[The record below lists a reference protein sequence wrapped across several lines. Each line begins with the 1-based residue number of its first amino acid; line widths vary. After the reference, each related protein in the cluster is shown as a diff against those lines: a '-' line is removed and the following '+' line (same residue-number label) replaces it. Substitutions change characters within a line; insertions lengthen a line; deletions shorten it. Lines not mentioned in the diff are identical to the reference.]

1 MHEVR
6 VTVLRG
12 SGAAIVK
19 AALEVGIGRVTI
31 CPAIQAVGPHS
42 EAEIVSVETS
52 TPRAKA
58 FLDRVMSPG
67 TLDRSTSSVSTR
79 EIRAIVSSEGDREIT
94 YPSVEPTLEV
104 FQDLWQLNHVTPSY
118 VARTLAAALLLAYGM
133 RHDDVISIV
142 VAALFLPF
150 MAQVLGLGFGIWTT
164 DWNLASQAALALAVS
179 IVISIAA
186 GVTVALAFGGPMLFD
201 GFKTPAVSLG
211 ISLVIGAAAGLSTA
225 DDTGRRYLIGVA
237 AAAQS
242 GVFAVWIGVAAV
254 LGFPDTPTTLARIA
268 TLALNVVAIATA
280 ACASYGFLGLRCG
293 SASHR

>member
-1 MHEVR
+1 M
-6 VTVLRG
+6 T
-12 SGAAIVK
+12 
-19 AALEVGIGRVTI
+19 T
-31 CPAIQAVGPHS
+31 CPVIQAVGSHS

-58 FLDRVMSPG
+58 FLDRIISPG
-67 TLDRSTSSVSTR
+67 TLDLSKSSVSTR
-79 EIRAIVSSEGDREIT
+79 EIRAIVTSEGDRDIT

-179 IVISIAA
+179 IVISISA
-186 GVTVALAFGGPMLFD
+186 GVTVALAFGGPMLFE

-211 ISLVIGAAAGLSTA
+211 ISLVLGAAAGLSTA

-293 SASHR
+293 SASHH

>member
-6 VTVLRG
+6 VTVPRG

-19 AALEVGIGRVTI
+19 AALKVGIGRVTI
-31 CPAIQAVGPHS
+31 CPVIQAGGPHS

-58 FLDRVMSPG
+58 FLDRVMSTPN
-67 TLDRSTSSVSTR
+67 LSTSSVSTR

-94 YPSVEPTLEV
+94 YPSVEPTVEV

-186 GVTVALAFGGPMLFD
+186 GVAVALAFGGPMLFD

-242 GVFAVWIGVAAV
+242 GVFAVWIGMAAV
-254 LGFPDTPTTLARIA
+254 LGFPDTLTTLARIA
-268 TLALNVVAIATA
+268 ALILNIVAIASAT
-280 ACASYGFLGLRCG
+280 CASYGFLGLRCG

>member
-1 MHEVR
+1 M
-6 VTVLRG
+6 
-12 SGAAIVK
+12 
-19 AALEVGIGRVTI
+19 
-31 CPAIQAVGPHS
+31 
-42 EAEIVSVETS
+42 
-52 TPRAKA
+52 
-58 FLDRVMSPG
+58 
-67 TLDRSTSSVSTR
+67 
-79 EIRAIVSSEGDREIT
+79 
-94 YPSVEPTLEV
+94 
-104 FQDLWQLNHVTPSY
+104 
-118 VARTLAAALLLAYGM
+118 LLAYGM

-164 DWNLASQAALALAVS
+164 DGNLASQAALALAVS

-201 GFKTPAVSLG
+201 GFKTPAVSVG

-268 TLALNVVAIATA
+268 TLALNVVAIAAA

-293 SASHR
+293 RASHR